1 MADGF
6 TKVQIQGKWCDSKE
20 EYWVALALDKLKLRY
35 RFQVPIFGGTFRRG
49 GLVIDF
55 VVWNPLPI
63 AVQVHGEYWHPD
75 SMGSDVERIAEGKIK
90 SVYPRM
96 VILVGQRPANSRD
109 GRRYSEAK
117 SKMTDKDIE
126 FLKREIGKLN
136 GAHWYFLRL
145 INQDLS
151 EGASPTFDDLT
162 LEGILTLEDT
172 TASDEGVIY
181 KDTTP
186 FIHNFHHP
194 TGGAETPNGHNTFI
208 GENAG
213 NFTTGSTA
221 AEPEEGSENVGI
233 GYRALNSNTTGYNN
247 SAIGASALENNT
259 TGYYNLALGEEAL
272 ASNTTGFGNTVIG
285 RQAGYSMISGSYNTI
300 IGLYAGKL
308 NTTGSENVFIGNGAG
323 GAETG
328 SNKLYIS
335 DSATVTPL
343 IYGEFDTPVLK
354 IHGSLVVNEAGED
367 YDTRIEGSTDENLV
381 VVDAGNNRLG
391 VGTAT
396 PSVKLDVNGD
406 VNMQPGNLTVT
417 LNGDANMY
425 QDVTVSG
432 VFSTDKGLLIN
443 QSEGD
448 NDSKLSGTSDEN
460 LTYWDAGNDRVG
472 IGTATPSVKL
482 DVNGDVN
489 ADNLQDLATTDSPT
503 FDDLT
508 TTGDLDVGGEI
519 TINNTSAL
527 LKFEEA
533 SGAGESATIGIPNW
547 DVDRFIIYAPTGV
560 GGEENFINYNGNGG
574 SAFAEFKTNGTT
586 RLKLEDATTTI
597 NNDLD
602 VGGDLTVGGDINLN
616 GYDFKAGTFSSIEDD
631 SFTSF
636 TPFTQY
642 GVLFLYQLAGA
653 NLNGIVVFRANA
665 SPWGAKMLDTHS
677 VIEIA
682 TTSLNG
688 TTGTNGKFTV
698 GITNGTIYL
707 ENRLGSTAAVGYFT
721 IGY

>member
-1 MADGF
+1 
-6 TKVQIQGKWCDSKE
+6 
-20 EYWVALALDKLKLRY
+20 
-35 RFQVPIFGGTFRRG
+35 
-49 GLVIDF
+49 
-55 VVWNPLPI
+55 
-63 AVQVHGEYWHPD
+63 
-75 SMGSDVERIAEGKIK
+75 
-90 SVYPRM
+90 
-96 VILVGQRPANSRD
+96 
-109 GRRYSEAK
+109 
-117 SKMTDKDIE
+117 MTDKDIE

-151 EGASPTFDDLT
+151 EGSSPTFDDLT

-272 ASNTTGFGNTVIG
+272 ASNTTGFGNTIIG

-396 PSVKLDVNGD
+396 PSVKLD
-406 VNMQPGNLTVT
+406 
-417 LNGDANMY
+417 
-425 QDVTVSG
+425 
-432 VFSTDKGLLIN
+432 I
-443 QSEGD
+443 
-448 NDSKLSGTSDEN
+448 
-460 LTYWDAGNDRVG
+460 
-472 IGTATPSVKL
+472 
-482 DVNGDVN
+482 NGDVN

-503 FDDLT
+503 FVDITATGDVGVTGDVTAANLQDLAT
-508 TTGDLDVGGEI
+508 TDSPTFVDITATGDVGVTGDVTAANLQDLATTDSPTFDGLTLTGGAAINDGGGDNDTYIEGNTDTKLFYVDAGNDRIGIGKNNPAYKLDVSGDIYATGDLRTSGSHVGGSLAITNGGVINESGGDNDTRIEGDTDANLVFVDAGNDRVGIGTNTPGALLDVDGDLDVGG
-519 TINNTSAL
+519 
-527 LKFEEA
+527 
-533 SGAGESATIGIPNW
+533 
-547 DVDRFIIYAPTGV
+547 DVDLAGHDLRCGSYANLTD
-560 GGEENFINYNGNGG
+560 N
-574 SAFAEFKTNGTT
+574 SA
-586 RLKLEDATTTI
+586 
-597 NNDLD
+597 
-602 VGGDLTVGGDINLN
+602 
-616 GYDFKAGTFSSIEDD
+616 
-631 SFTSF
+631 TSF
-636 TPFTQY
+636 TPLTES
-642 GVLFLYQLAGA
+642 GVLFLYFRSGTRALGIISYRASSSPAGYVITQEIA
-653 NLNGIVVFRANA
+653 GR
-665 SPWGAKMLDTHS
+665 
-677 VIEIA
+677 IEIA
-682 TTSLNG
+682 TTSLDG
-688 TTGTNGKFTV
+688 TTGSDTKFTV
-698 GITNGTIYL
+698 GVTNGAIYL
-707 ENRLGSTAAVGYFT
+707 ENRLGSTINVGYFT
-721 IGY
+721 LGN